1 MTMARAFATLLA
13 MAPLAACGPVSLA
26 QAERECWDRAWQAER
41 PRGEVAVGASNR
53 GGFARVELDVSSDY
67 LAGRDPARVYDRC
80 VYQRSGGQYPSRP
93 YHSGRPV
100 R

>member
-1 MTMARAFATLLA
+1 MARTFATLLA

-26 QAERECWDRAWQAER
+26 QAESECQDRAWRAER

-53 GGFARVELDVSSDY
+53 GGIARLELDVSSDY
-67 LAGRDPARVYDRC
+67 LAGRDPVKVYESC
-80 VYQRSGGQYPSRP
+80 VYQRSGGQMATRP
-93 YHSGRPV
+93 YYAGRSI